1 MSNSTTVTKETS
13 TSVKKKVV
21 KKVILF
27 KDVQKLMNVKKTRY
41 NSFSKFFYRSVG
53 DIYNAWNELD
63 VPFTLNLSDEIIEKG
78 GRLFVEATA
87 TVSDAEGVKV
97 IASSKAAAELSAL
110 GRAGMSSEQSTGSA
124 SSYARKYAL
133 DGLFLLDDNKDP
145 DSLDSTKLGNVSE
158 ARKKIV
164 ELQTLIKG
172 NEKLIKKVTT
182 LLSGKSI
189 LKMSPKEIDAIIKAV
204 K

>member
-1 MSNSTTVTKETS
+1 MSSSTTIKKETS
-13 TSVKKKVV
+13 TEVKKKVV
-21 KKVILF
+21 KKGILF
-27 KDVQKLMNVKKTRY
+27 KDIQKLMKVGKTKY
-41 NSFSKFFYRSVG
+41 NSFSKFYYRSVE
-53 DIYNAWNELD
+53 DIYNAWKELD
-63 VPFTLNLSDEIIEKG
+63 LPFSLNITDEIIEVG
-78 GRLFVEATA
+78 GRVFVESTA
-87 TVSDAEGVKV
+87 TIFDAEGKEI
-97 IASSKAAAELSAL
+97 IASSKAQAELNAS

-133 DGLFLLDDNKDP
+133 NGLFLLDDNKDP

-158 ARKKIV
+158 ARKKIT